1 MSNHSNDAPTNGALS
16 ILSTGRPC
24 AEGSITDIAEPTHHA
39 HRTFLK
45 IMQTHALRHWLI
57 LAFLVLCW
65 ASAIILTR
73 LIATEITPIWLTAGR
88 VSTGAVAL
96 ILYRVFVVRKPWS
109 LGRHHIPWIIW
120 LALISS
126 AVPFIFLAWG
136 MQYTSSAIAGI
147 LIGTVPLSV
156 LGLAH
161 FLLPDEKM
169 TRNKAIGFLIGF
181 AGLLLIIKPDSGPAS
196 PEHNLELL
204 GELAIFFCS
213 LCYAMNT
220 VSSRLIPPA
229 DNLDKATAV
238 VTTSS
243 CLLLLAAFSFEPA
256 DTLLNANMGQWLT
269 LIYLGIVPTALATLM
284 VFVLLSQTTATFLAM
299 SNYLIPV
306 ATALGGIVFLNENL
320 SWSIWVGFAIIL
332 TGVAI
337 SNRQGR
343 LPV

>member
-1 MSNHSNDAPTNGALS
+1 MLGIS
-16 ILSTGRPC
+16 
-24 AEGSITDIAEPTHHA
+24 HH
-39 HRTFLK
+39 F
-45 IMQTHALRHWLI
+45 
-57 LAFLVLCW
+57 
-65 ASAIILTR
+65 TR

-96 ILYRVFVVRKPWS
+96 ILYRVFIVRKPWS

-196 PEHNLELL
+196 P
-204 GELAIFFCS
+204 S
-213 LCYAMNT
+213 
-220 VSSRLIPPA
+220 
-229 DNLDKATAV
+229 
-238 VTTSS
+238 
-243 CLLLLAAFSFEPA
+243 
-256 DTLLNANMGQWLT
+256 
-269 LIYLGIVPTALATLM
+269 
-284 VFVLLSQTTATFLAM
+284 
-299 SNYLIPV
+299 
-306 ATALGGIVFLNENL
+306 
-320 SWSIWVGFAIIL
+320 IIL
-332 TGVAI
+332 NFWA
-337 SNRQGR
+337 SWPFSSAASAMR
-343 LPV
+343 